1 MTGQKVSFTGKMVPM
16 GPLVR
21 TDFQIP
27 SEAESPLESDA
38 LPQASSDELPCTSH
52 TDNQNQ

>member
-1 MTGQKVSFTGKMVPM
+1 VTGQKVSFTGKMVPM